1 MYVQGFMANE
11 ISQSIFVSDIKVNIL
26 DYKCAENLF
35 AFTHSILCGG
45 DGDVK
50 DHVYHCVLDSD
61 NQYKKMEYCGDHSL
75 GDVYNDF
82 SFDSSAEHAIFIEKI

>member
-1 MYVQGFMANE
+1 MANE

-50 DHVYHCVLDSD
+50 DHVYHCVLILCEYYSIDKGDLFSD
-61 NQYKKMEYCGDHSL
+61 L
-75 GDVYNDF
+75 
-82 SFDSSAEHAIFIEKI
+82 